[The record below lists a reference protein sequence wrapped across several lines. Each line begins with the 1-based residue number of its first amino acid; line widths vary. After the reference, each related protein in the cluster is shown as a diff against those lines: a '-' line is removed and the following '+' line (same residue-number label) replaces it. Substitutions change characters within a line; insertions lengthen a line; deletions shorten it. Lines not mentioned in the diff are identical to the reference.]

1 MIIVMHAYLFK
12 DANNTNIKIIFKNS
26 LFEKYITK
34 KNNTYT
40 SK

>member
-1 MIIVMHAYLFK
+1 MRAYLFK
-12 DANNTNIKIIFKNS
+12 DANNTNIKIIFKNCP